1 MNLSE
6 IDVPDTAGFGRAT
19 LMATSL
25 SDEALYDS
33 VLLFV
38 LTQTRTSKL
47 LSGSTDIAYDLGVD
61 GDDAVKFM
69 LSFQDR
75 FNVDLSHFNF
85 DLHFG
90 GEGFELVGFIKSA
103 LEGKKYRSLSR
114 CSMQRRKSTVGRRL
128 RLSENE
134 CCVRHSTPAA
144 SSRHPNRQRED
155 R

>member
-6 IDVPDTAGFGRAT
+6 IGVPDTAGFGRAT

-75 FNVDLSHFNF
+75 FNVDLAHFDF

-90 GEGFELVGFIKSA
+90 GEGFKLTGFIKSVFG
-103 LEGKKYRSLSR
+103 LGDKKLPV
-114 CSMQRRKSTVGRRL
+114 TVEMLYAAAEAHRW
-128 RLSENE
+128 
-134 CCVRHSTPAA
+134 PATLTRA
-144 SSRHPNRQRED
+144 T
-155 R
+155 